1 MAKVPKSEKPVSTG
15 KKLDMRGIAPGSQQT
30 WFKPGQS
37 GNPVGRPE
45 GSKNRVNEDFLGAL
59 ADDFAVHG
67 PTAIVQMREK
77 DPGGYIRVVAA
88 LVPTESKVDVTG
100 ADAFVKIWGAIASG
114 TLAAMLDDVEGRGL
128 N

>member
-1 MAKVPKSEKPVSTG
+1 MAKQPKRDASASTDGKQTIHDAKPW
-15 KKLDMRGIAPGSQQT
+15 L
-30 WFKPGQS
+30 FKPGQS
-37 GNPVGRPE
+37 GNPAGRIQ
-45 GSKNRVNEDFLGAL
+45 GSKNKVNENFLSAL
-59 ADDFAVHG
+59 AEDFAVHG
-67 PTAIVQMREK
+67 SAAIVQMREK